1 MSKKLVNQMY
11 IEQSDIEDNTVE
23 ELLRKA
29 IGRKRTGVVRMQYI
43 NGYRSYPR
51 DINNIASIIS
61 YKFYREMECLEHIVD
76 DRPSV
81 DELMGSD
88 LPWTGLV
95 KFNDP
100 VLDER
105 YRVDGFVRPL
115 VEQDNFIFMLRDLS
129 DGSPYSDGL
138 SIFDIT
144 TNKNEETKVITRTG
158 LKQMEVVNKFQG
170 YPSALANLNKRLV
183 SLGYKKNGD
192 GNLELFHEEKLIS
205 TIDVTLVGVRSG
217 V

>member
-51 DINNIASIIS
+51 EVNTIASIIS
-61 YKFYREMECLEHIVD
+61 YKFYREMECLKHTIG
-76 DRPSV
+76 DRPCV

-95 KFNDP
+95 KFVDP
-100 VLDER
+100 ILDER
-105 YRVDGFVRPL
+105 YRVEGFVRPL

-138 SIFDIT
+138 SIFDISV
-144 TNKNEETKVITRTG
+144 NENEETKVMTRTG

-170 YPSALANLNKRLV
+170 YPEALANLHKKLV
-183 SLGYKKNGD
+183 SLGYKKND
-192 GNLELFHEEKLIS
+192 DDNLELFHEDKLIS